1 MEDKDEG
8 DREKEGNEDHKR
20 RTNMMGQRRK
30 INIVRGGQD
39 NRTKEDD
46 EDWAKENNEDLARG
60 RLGVHDR

>member
-1 MEDKDEG
+1 MI
-8 DREKEGNEDHKR
+8 
-20 RTNMMGQRRK
+20 GQRRK